1 MVMAGRSIAAAR
13 CTMPIR
19 SGSSTSPTG
28 CRSTPGRPT
37 IPRSNR
43 RRCSSASQRKARR
56 LHRWRRPRKRLDGD
70 VFWPGPQRVVPAN
83 AGTHTAWTHV
93 LALEQRPFF
102 NIEARGYGF
111 LRSQGRPGASWCR
124 PWLAGMPMTH
134 PGEKFY
140 PEGVHWDDPI
150 ARGTL
155 PDLLSKASVQYGA
168 RPAIEF
174 RDRPISFTELEAM
187 VEVAA
192 SAFLRAGYGKNTSV
206 ALFLGNS
213 PDHPVNFF
221 GALKAGARIVPL
233 SPLDGER
240 ALSHKLGDSGAPI
253 LVTSDLS
260 ALLPMALKFLEKG
273 LLDRLIVCEDDNWGA
288 VGNPHTPIP
297 ANPAIT
303 TFRAFAEGA
312 TKPMQWP
319 AIAADDV
326 ALLQYTGGTTGLPK
340 GAMLSHGNLTSAV
353 SIYDVWGKAARA
365 KRDAVERVICVLPLF
380 HIYALT
386 VILLR
391 SLTRGDLISLHQRF
405 DVEAVMRD
413 IEVKRATAFP
423 GVPTMWIAI
432 ASLPD
437 LESRDLSSLVSCGSG
452 GAPLPVEVARIFE
465 RKVGMKLKSGWGMTE
480 TCSPGTGH
488 PKEGPDKPGSI
499 GLMLPGIEMDVV
511 SLEDPR
517 QLMPVGEVGEIRIR
531 GPNVTKGYWNRPKET
546 AEAFVGDRFLTGD
559 IGYMDEDGYFYLV
572 DRKKDMIISGGF
584 NVYPSVIESATYE
597 HPDVE
602 EVVVIGI
609 PDTYRGEAAK
619 AFVKLRRGAKTLDL
633 EGLNAFLADKI
644 GRHEMPTAL
653 EIRDSLP
660 RTPVGKLSK
669 KELIEEER
677 KKHDEAPA
685 PAPEPLKRARS

>member
-1 MVMAGRSIAAAR
+1 
-13 CTMPIR
+13 
-19 SGSSTSPTG
+19 
-28 CRSTPGRPT
+28 
-37 IPRSNR
+37 
-43 RRCSSASQRKARR
+43 
-56 LHRWRRPRKRLDGD
+56 
-70 VFWPGPQRVVPAN
+70 
-83 AGTHTAWTHV
+83 
-93 LALEQRPFF
+93 
-102 NIEARGYGF
+102 
-111 LRSQGRPGASWCR
+111 
-124 PWLAGMPMTH
+124 MTQ
-134 PGEKFY
+134 PGEQFY

-155 PDLLSKASVQYGA
+155 PDLLSKAATEYGA

-174 RDRPISFTELEAM
+174 RDRPISYTELAAM

-192 SAFLRAGYGKNTSV
+192 SAFLRAGYGSNHSV

-221 GALKAGARIVPL
+221 GALKAGARVVHL

-240 ALSHKLGDSGAPI
+240 ALSHKLSDSRARI
-253 LVTSDLS
+253 LVTSNLA
-260 ALLPMALKFLEKG
+260 ALLPMALKFLDKG
-273 LLDRLIVCEDDNWGA
+273 LIGRLIGWEDEHWGA
-288 VGNPHTPIP
+288 VGNPQKPIP
-297 ANPAIT
+297 DKPDIV
-303 TFRAFAEGA
+303 TFRTFVQGA
-312 TKPMQWP
+312 SRP
-319 AIAADDV
+319 ARWQKINADDV

-353 SIYDVWGKAARA
+353 SIYDVWGKAAQA

-391 SLTRGDLISLHQRF
+391 SLERGDLISLHQRF

-488 PKEGPDKPGSI
+488 PKEGPEKPGSI

-511 SLEDPR
+511 ALDDPKKI
-517 QLMPVGEVGEIRIR
+517 MPVGEAGGIRIR
-531 GPNVTKGYWNRPKET
+531 GPNVTKGYWNKPQET

-559 IGYMDEDGYFYLV
+559 IGYMDADGYFYLV

-584 NVYPSVIESATYE
+584 NVYPQMIEQAIYTHPAVHEVI
-597 HPDVE
+597 
-602 EVVVIGI
+602 VIGI
-609 PDTYRGEAAK
+609 PDDYRGEAAK
-619 AFVKLRRGAKTLDL
+619 AFVKLRSGPTPFTAEELH
-633 EGLNAFLADKI
+633 AFLAGKL
-644 GRHEMPTAL
+644 GKHELPAAL
-653 EIRDSLP
+653 EFVDQLP
-660 RTPVGKLSK
+660 RTSLGQMSRHEIRQKQPSSPS
-669 KELIEEER
+669 
-677 KKHDEAPA
+677 APLNHQQLA
-685 PAPEPLKRARS
+685 TGGRP